1 MAGAGKSRDRRTRF
15 IKESPSQGMIL
26 SLHWAEKIRKK
37 KKAKRGMAPVL
48 QSSQPWVEK

>member
-26 SLHWAEKIRKK
+26 LSLHWAEKIRKK
-37 KKAKRGMAPVL
+37 KGEERNGA
-48 QSSQPWVEK
+48 SSSELTAMG

>member
-37 KKAKRGMAPVL
+37 KKGEERNGA
-48 QSSQPWVEK
+48 SSSELTAMG